1 MEIRNAIAIN
11 LEGLGVELCAVAF
24 KRDIICLSQVFSFIE
39 SCRVMKTCFAGM
51 VMC

>member
-24 KRDIICLSQVFSFIE
+24 KRDVICLSQVFFFYRRLQGYE
-39 SCRVMKTCFAGM
+39 NLGGCRS
-51 VMC
+51 